1 MTLNPLK
8 EKGIPL
14 DKQLRN
20 WHDIVHRQFKREETD
35 SYTRTRQILMNGIE
49 VETWGFKHHLLRNI
63 DDSDIKKLVA
73 DMRRIEDMQQTTV
86 NWLSPPNQSVL
97 DTTLGYEQV
106 AIDLTAWLAQNEPD
120 DYVKETFDYGLL
132 EDFDH
137 LYRYSQFAYL
147 IEGTNPD
154 DILHYNTDV
163 MFARPTQYHHN
174 ANRIRIRRCYDKN
187 TASAQT
193 KANILTLMSGEQQT
207 HNYYAEHGFMY
218 GSDDLKRLY
227 AEICD
232 VEEEHVTMYE
242 TLIDTNETL
251 LEKLLLREFTEVC
264 CYHNC
269 YKDEVDD
276 KIKLIWEEFLAMEI
290 EHLQIAAKLLEK
302 YEGRDAEEI
311 IGTKVYDTCHFESQK
326 KYVNEIIKNEIDKRL
341 DGKPDMGYCKIDEL
355 SENWCSYEV
364 QNKVNEKGAPSET
377 AVKMSI
383 ESTGADVISCD
394 NPLVNNRDELLRKAL
409 DIKSMAPNT
418 VSVEEYKN
426 ISSVS
431 KVFSE

>member
-14 DKQLRN
+14 DKQLRS

-49 VETWGFKHHLLRNI
+49 VETWGFKHHLLRSI

-86 NWLSPPNQSVL
+86 NWLSPPNQTVL

-120 DYVKETFDYGLL
+120 DYVKETFDFGLL

-341 DGKPDMGYCKIDEL
+341 NGKPDMGYCKIGEL

-383 ESTGADVISCD
+383 ESTGADVMSCD
-394 NPLVNNRDELLRKAL
+394 NPLVKNRDELLRKAL
-409 DIKSMAPNT
+409 DIKSTAPNT

-431 KVFSE
+431 KVFGE